1 MRPSRPAVLL
11 SAVLLPAAPAAADS
25 PVADAA
31 MAGDRARAEELL
43 RAGAD
48 VNAARG
54 DGMSALHWAA
64 ERGDADLTALLLGAG
79 ARVDAAT
86 RLGAYTPLHLAAR
99 NGAAGAADALLR
111 AGADPD
117 ARTTT
122 GGARPLHFAAA
133 AGEPA
138 IIESLLGR
146 GAAIDARESV
156 RGQTP
161 LMFASAA
168 GRLRAVEALLAGGA
182 DAAAAGH
189 VVDLAARHGE
199 DLRAKARR
207 DQVYAAFREE
217 SGSPAGVW
225 RPGPAQVSAAMR
237 AAGQYLANG
246 PEPDAEEEEPR
257 ALRYTRLVGTQGGL
271 TALLLAAREGHAS
284 VAFALLD
291 AGADIGQA
299 GGDGTAPLLMALLN
313 GHFDLALELLRR
325 GADPNQASDAGAAPL
340 YAALNTRW
348 APKARYPQQL
358 AWRLQDAGYLEVME
372 ALLDAGADPNAR
384 LERHLWYMEYTFA
397 HLDLDTRGAT
407 PFWRA
412 AHALDVPAMKLL
424 TARGADP
431 AIPTIRPPPEADE
444 GEEEEEAC
452 SPLLL
457 VRMFC
462 DLEDALDGPDLDP
475 SGLPE
480 VPEGGPGLHPIHAA
494 TGHGYGVGF
503 AGNSHRH
510 APDAWLDAAR
520 YLVETHGAD
529 VNARDHDG
537 STPLHNAASRGDDEL
552 IRYLVERGADPRA
565 VNRRG
570 QTTADLANGPV
581 QRTQPYPETVALLES
596 LGSANSGN
604 CVSC

>member
-1 MRPSRPAVLL
+1 MRPPRPALLL
-11 SAVLLPAAPAAADS
+11 SALLAAAVPPAAPAAAGS

-31 MAGDRARAEELL
+31 MAGELGRAAALL

-48 VNAARG
+48 VNAAQG

-64 ERGDADLTALLLGAG
+64 ENGDAELAALLLRAG

-86 RLGAYTPLHLAAR
+86 RLGAYTPLHLAGR
-99 NGAAGAADALLR
+99 NGAAGAAEALLD
-111 AGADPD
+111 AGADPE
-117 ARTTT
+117 AQTLT

-138 IIESLLGR
+138 LVAALLAR
-146 GAAIDARESV
+146 GAEVDARESA

-168 GRLRAVEALLAGGA
+168 GRLRAVEALLAAGA
-182 DAAAAGH
+182 DPAAAGH
-189 VVDLAARHGE
+189 VTDLVARH
-199 DLRAKARR
+199 
-207 DQVYAAFREE
+207 REE
-217 SGSPAGVW
+217 SGSAAGAW
-225 RPGPAQVSAAMR
+225 RPSPAQVSAAMR
-237 AAGQYLANG
+237 AAGQGLADG
-246 PEPDAEEEEPR
+246 ADGEEAEEPR

-271 TALLLAAREGHAS
+271 TALLLAAREGHAA

-299 GGDGTAPLLMALLN
+299 GGDGAAPLLMALLN
-313 GHFDLALELLRR
+313 GHFDLALALLRR

-358 AWRLQDAGYLEVME
+358 AWRLQEADYLEVME

-424 TARGADP
+424 AARGADP
-431 AIPTIRPPPEADE
+431 GVPTIRPPVEADE
-444 GEEEEEAC
+444 GEEEARSC
-452 SPLLL
+452 SSLLL
-457 VRMFC
+457 VQLFC

-475 SGLPE
+475 SGLPA
-480 VPEGGPGLHPIHAA
+480 VPEGGPGLYPIHAA

-510 APDAWLDAAR
+510 APDAWLDAVR
-520 YLVETHGAD
+520 YLVEVHGAD

-552 IRYLVERGADPRA
+552 ILYLAERGADPRA
-565 VNRRG
+565 VNRKG

-596 LGSANSGN
+596 LGSANSGK